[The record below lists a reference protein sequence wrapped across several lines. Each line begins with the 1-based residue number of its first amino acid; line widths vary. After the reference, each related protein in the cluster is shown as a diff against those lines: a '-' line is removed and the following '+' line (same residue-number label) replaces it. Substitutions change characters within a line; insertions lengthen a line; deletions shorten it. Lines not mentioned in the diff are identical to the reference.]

1 MCLLPSTAPS
11 GSRCAAWTARAK
23 KTEIE
28 ADGLLARALQH
39 EIDHLDGLVLFD
51 RLNSVKREFVKKRY
65 LKALKR
71 AERKGD

>member
-1 MCLLPSTAPS
+1 VRGLDRE
-11 GSRCAAWTARAK
+11 GK
-23 KTEIE
+23 ETEIE